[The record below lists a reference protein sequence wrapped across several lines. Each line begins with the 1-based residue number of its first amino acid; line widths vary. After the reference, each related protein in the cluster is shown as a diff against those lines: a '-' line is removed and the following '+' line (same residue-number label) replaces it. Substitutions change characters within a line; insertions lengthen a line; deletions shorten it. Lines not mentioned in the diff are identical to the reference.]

1 MPKKKINPY
10 LSLSRAINQDM
21 EEALRIIYTWAAIEQ
36 KWKSTRGQLL
46 KTLKVIANEAAE
58 TLGRPDLILK

>member
-1 MPKKKINPY
+1 MPKKKINPD
-10 LSLSRAINQDM
+10 LSKAINQDM

-36 KWKSTRGQLL
+36 KWKSSRSQLL
-46 KTLKVIANEAAE
+46 NTLKTIANEAAE